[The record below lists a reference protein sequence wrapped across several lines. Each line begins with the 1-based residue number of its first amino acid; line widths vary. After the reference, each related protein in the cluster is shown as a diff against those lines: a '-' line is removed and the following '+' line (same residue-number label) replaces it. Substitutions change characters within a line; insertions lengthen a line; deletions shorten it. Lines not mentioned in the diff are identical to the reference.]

1 MGALLSAHFDGDGGG
16 LFAPGTVDVSAQDTL
31 LAAVSAKVPEAEVAG
46 CPGPG
51 GDGLITAACLSAAL
65 DKAPGGRAPG
75 SDGLTY
81 AVYRTFWAVLAPPLA
96 ACFNEAFL
104 EQGDA
109 PALPASQL
117 RGVITLLHK
126 GEGKPLDQL
135 AAYRPITLQ
144 NCDAN
149 LLARVLVARMA
160 PACEAVV
167 DPTQTAFLPGRW
179 IGDNLL
185 HHLEVL
191 DYCASEAEQ
200 GCVLFL
206 DFEKAFDR
214 LDRGWL
220 FRCLDAFGFP
230 LRFCC
235 G

>member
-46 CPGPG
+46 CLGPG

-81 AVYRTFWAVLAPPLA
+81 EVYRTFWAVLAPPLA

-117 RGVITLLHK
+117 RG
-126 GEGKPLDQL
+126 
-135 AAYRPITLQ
+135 
-144 NCDAN
+144 
-149 LLARVLVARMA
+149 
-160 PACEAVV
+160 
-167 DPTQTAFLPGRW
+167 
-179 IGDNLL
+179 
-185 HHLEVL
+185 HHL
-191 DYCASEAEQ
+191 A
-200 GCVLFL
+200 
-206 DFEKAFDR
+206 
-214 LDRGWL
+214 
-220 FRCLDAFGFP
+220 P
-230 LRFCC
+230 
-235 G
+235 